1 MSNSNRE
8 DFPSHEELTLLASGV
23 LTKQAIDFFERYSQ
37 TIGKNEALGSVIE
50 ALSSSLGNMISLVSD
65 THQQDVIETAN
76 QVIQQGLLD
85 QTETIAEMAYGFIG
99 HA

>member
-1 MSNSNRE
+1 MSDLSQ
-8 DFPSHEELTLLASGV
+8 DTPLTQDELTLLASGV

-37 TIGKNEALGSVIE
+37 TIGKNEALGIVIE

-76 QVIQQGLLD
+76 QVIRQGLLD